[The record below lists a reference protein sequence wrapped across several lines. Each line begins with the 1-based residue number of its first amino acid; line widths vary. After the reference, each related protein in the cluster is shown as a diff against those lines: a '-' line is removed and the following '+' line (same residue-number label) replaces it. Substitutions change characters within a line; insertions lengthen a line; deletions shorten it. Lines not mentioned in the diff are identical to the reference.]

1 MTTDLLPSISVT
13 LNQVKATSASARVP
27 INATVILTARSGP
40 ISELVKVSSYTE
52 AVKIFGPGNLRD
64 DSGQLIT
71 PLTPA
76 LYGIE
81 QYLKTY
87 NYVNIIRVAGDS
99 AAKATINMTAS
110 AGSEVTGSIITGES
124 VYKTDLYNGDE
135 INLVYNSARTRL
147 SISGEL
153 AGTTYTTPLEV
164 IDLSSAKA
172 DELVP
177 VLNKLVTNWNA
188 MNTGIV
194 LENKFKNKTAADA
207 TLGPTDVVKGT
218 IGGGAAGNTGI
229 ADSAIIEAFK
239 IIEDPSVQVQD
250 VVMAPEFRSQAV
262 VNAGTALKNAYFYI
276 VAATGDTLA
285 AKQASVENYVP
296 SDKGA
301 LYIPSGCKMGEPDI
315 TVPFEIAA
323 LYAWATTYN
332 INRYYAPAGVKR
344 GTMDIVTDI
353 VDNLSELDS
362 QAMYNKTITNP
373 VPANPVRYLTN
384 YGYTIFGQKTMDAD
398 QVFTNRIN
406 VSNLVNYIYIE
417 GNNLLLP
424 YLFEYT
430 PISTFQKVY
439 LDLDKMLSNLAV
451 QEILYDDYQIVCD
464 TSNNTP
470 ETLAKHELHATLAIR
485 PINVTEYIFLDLTV
499 TDELGGEA

>member
-1 MTTDLLPSISVT
+1 MADLLPNISVT
-13 LNQVKATSASARVP
+13 LNQVKAVAASTRVP
-27 INATVILTARSGP
+27 INATVVLKARSGP
-40 ISELVKVSSYTE
+40 IGEFVRINSYTE
-52 AVKIFGPGNLRD
+52 AVKIFGAGD
-64 DSGQLIT
+64 AT
-71 PLTPA
+71 TPA

-87 NYVNIIRVAGDS
+87 NYVNIIRVASSS
-99 AAKATINMTAS
+99 AAKGTINLTVQGEEPS
-110 AGSEVTGSIITGES
+110 VSGNIITGES
-124 VYKTDLYNGDE
+124 VYKTDIYNGDE
-135 INLVYNSARTRL
+135 IKLVYNSTRTRL

-172 DELVP
+172 DELEV
-177 VLNKLVTNWNA
+177 VLDKLVTNWNA
-188 MNTGIV
+188 MNTGIT
-194 LENKFKNKTAADA
+194 LENKFINKTAADD

-218 IGGGAAGNTGI
+218 VGTGATGNTGI
-229 ADSAIIEAFK
+229 TDTDVTGIFNS
-239 IIEDPSVQVQD
+239 IIEDPATQIQD
-250 VVMAPEFRSQAV
+250 VVMAPEFRSATV
-262 VNAGTALKNAYFYI
+262 VNAGLALKNAYFYI
-276 VAATGDTLA
+276 VACDGQTLA
-285 AKQASVENYVP
+285 AKQEAVANYTP

-301 LYIPSGCKMGEPDI
+301 LYIPSGCKMGNVDI
-315 TVPFEIAA
+315 TVPFEVAV

-332 INRYYAPAGVKR
+332 VNRYYAPAGVKR
-344 GTMDIVTDI
+344 GTMDLVTDI

-362 QAMYNKTITNP
+362 EAMYNNTI
-373 VPANPVRYLTN
+373 PANPVRYLTN
-384 YGYTIFGQKTMDAD
+384 YGYTLFGQKTMDPS
-398 QVFTNRIN
+398 QIFTNRIN

-417 GNNLLLP
+417 GNRLLLP

-439 LDLDKMLSNLAV
+439 LDLDKMLSTLAV

-464 TSNNTP
+464 TSNNTA